1 MRRRGCMSP
10 IPTPACTFCN
20 SRARE
25 HAGVTLRRCAASTL
39 TVGPCPT
46 TVPRA
51 EPLKRPLGRGR
62 MAQTIEGFVDTALD
76 DAKISPLHRRVIG
89 LIAAGYFCDVID
101 YTVYGSLVPFI
112 IKSGFGA
119 ADAAL
124 IGSATIVGLAIGT
137 AGQGEFSDRFGRRFV
152 YQFNLLFFGVL
163 TILGA
168 FAPNFTLLM
177 ICRFLAGISLGA
189 EQPLA
194 FAYAGEWAPKRIR
207 GRILAIVHFIGG
219 AMVWPIGTGL
229 VLGFAAIFASGT
241 DPVSAGYVWR
251 GVWILVGVLALVVWV
266 FRFTLPESPR
276 YLATHGRGDEAIKI
290 LNDLGIAGP
299 TEPLSTDVASNTK
312 SDPFA
317 VVFKMFPRRVIA
329 GMICFTA
336 FFGIAIGLG
345 AWLPNIMAEK
355 GFGITKSLQYTL
367 AMNFAVPCASIFM
380 MFALDKFGRKITAI
394 CTFILAGVMAIVFSS
409 AETAW
414 ELIVIG
420 FIMIFFVQV
429 AGNSMQIFTSEVFPT
444 NARASGFGWASGVGR
459 LMTAVIMP
467 SILLVQKAWGLTTV
481 FECLATLLF
490 IAAISVTQLGPEAKQ
505 KGLDEIEPPTNKLV
519 EAGHAFWLRLSG
531 GVLTGLALFWW
542 IYFYVNVLKD
552 PGNSVACLF
561 YTTDQCATA
570 AAVPAAAGQ
579 LIYQP
584 YLLWVGIVLLI
595 VSFFVNGSRSPA
607 SQTAS

>member
-1 MRRRGCMSP
+1 
-10 IPTPACTFCN
+10 
-20 SRARE
+20 
-25 HAGVTLRRCAASTL
+25 
-39 TVGPCPT
+39 
-46 TVPRA
+46 
-51 EPLKRPLGRGR
+51 

-76 DAKISPLHRRVIG
+76 DAKISPLHCRVIG

-119 ADAAL
+119 GDAAL

-229 VLGFAAIFASGT
+229 VLGFAFMFASAT
-241 DPVSAGYVWR
+241 DPVSASYVWR
-251 GVWILVGVLALVVWV
+251 GVWILIGVLALIVWV

-290 LNDLGIAGP
+290 LNNLGIAGP
-299 TEPLSTDVASNTK
+299 TEPLSTDVASNTR

-380 MFALDKFGRKITAI
+380 MYALDKFGRKITAI
-394 CTFILAGVMAIVFSS
+394 CTFILAGLMAIAFGH
-409 AETAW
+409 AETGT

-467 SILLVQKAWGLTTV
+467 SILLVQKTWGLTTV
-481 FECLATLLF
+481 FACLATLLF

-505 KGLDEIEPPTNKLV
+505 RGLDEIEPPTNKLV

-531 GVLTGLALFWW
+531 AVLTGLALFWW

-584 YLLWVGIVLLI
+584 YLLWVGVVLLI